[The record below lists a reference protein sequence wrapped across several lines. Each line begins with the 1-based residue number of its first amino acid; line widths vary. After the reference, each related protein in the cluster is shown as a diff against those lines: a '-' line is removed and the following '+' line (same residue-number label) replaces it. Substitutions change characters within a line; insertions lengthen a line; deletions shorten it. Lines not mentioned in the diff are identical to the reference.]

1 MVYQDFGGSFRRKY
15 LGVVNVGKMG
25 GDDLKSLYQ
34 LRYQIGDYIT
44 LAINEPKAEKKPDT
58 TDKKQ
63 EDAKD

>member
-1 MVYQDFGGSFRRKY
+1 
-15 LGVVNVGKMG
+15 MG

-44 LAINEPKAEKKPDT
+44 LAINEPNAEKKPDT